1 MHQAALDYFTEA
13 DIAEA
18 CAATRGVTMPSELRA
33 HLKAADRNLLAVH
46 RALAPDHKP
55 IRIQRWTRRRVGALA
70 GSATL
75 AVAGIWLIVQNIALI
90 GRFV

>member
-1 MHQAALDYFTEA
+1 
-13 DIAEA
+13 
-18 CAATRGVTMPSELRA
+18 MPGELRA
-33 HLKAADRNLLAVH
+33 HLKAADRDLLAVH

-55 IRIQRWTRRRVGALA
+55 IRIQRWTLRRIGALV

-75 AVAGIWLIVQNIALI
+75 AVAAIWLLVQNIALV